1 MSQPPVPPPS
11 QGRPPQPPPYPQQAG
26 PYQPPQSYGPYQP
39 LQQPQPSPLPHAQNP
54 YAQPQFPPPPPLPPQ
69 QPPTRRR
76 RLPLVLGAVAA
87 VLALLATGTVLMLR
101 GDDSTRADG
110 KTSATSPTPTPTP
123 TPTTINGRE
132 FLNVDP
138 PKPKSTMD
146 LIQTPGAWL
155 TSRVYA
161 TGAQAAVTGYNLT
174 TGKLA
179 WTVPLSG
186 GLCGASRTVTSAGLV
201 AVVFHV
207 TKDIDKSPCTRFAV
221 IDVNKG
227 VKVWEKPITDE
238 SVSLG
243 LGLNV
248 AISDTVAAAGW
259 PGGSAAYDTST
270 GAPAWT
276 APADGCTQEE
286 HLGGAELLTLSY
298 CKTSAGM
305 KFRVGERDPGTGK
318 ATWRYE
324 VPKAKGAWLV
334 SSEPLVLGLLQNEK
348 GLDADQLVTVS
359 DEGKVQSTIQLGD
372 DYVAG
377 CGETGGCGATVVS
390 GDTAYLGS
398 DPHSFTAANRITA
411 FDLTTGKAIRSF
423 PAPDDSTLVPVRAE
437 GKALVAV
444 QEAEPLHPA
453 RVLRLD
459 PATGKSTTLMEMPD
473 ELSLNSTLHSLIS
486 NEVKQPMLYDDGRFF
501 LHTGSGY
508 YVNETSPD
516 PMTLAFTTW

>member
-39 LQQPQPSPLPHAQNP
+39 PQPGPLPHAQNP
-54 YAQPQFPPPPPLPPQ
+54 YAQPQFPPLPQ

-87 VLALLATGTVLMLR
+87 VLALLTTGTVLMLR
-101 GDDSTRADG
+101 GDDSTRSDG
-110 KTSATSPTPTPTP
+110 RTSATSPPPTPTP
-123 TPTTINGRE
+123 TPTTINGRQL
-132 FLNVDP
+132 LNVDP
-138 PKPKSTMD
+138 PKPKNASD
-146 LIQTPGAWL
+146 YVQTPGAWL
-155 TSRVYA
+155 TSRAYA
-161 TGAQAAVTGYNLT
+161 TGAEKAVTGYNLT
-174 TGKLA
+174 TGKRA

-186 GLCGASRTVTSAGLV
+186 GLCGASRNVTSAGLV
-201 AVVFHV
+201 AVVFHA
-207 TKDIDKSPCTRFAV
+207 TKDTVKSHCTRFAV

-305 KFRVGERDPGTGK
+305 KFRIGERDPGTGK

-334 SSEPLVLGLLQNEK
+334 SSEPLVLGLLQNND

-359 DEGKVQSTIQLGD
+359 DEGKVQSTIPLGD

-377 CGETGGCGATVVS
+377 CGEAGGCGATVVS

-398 DPHSFTAANRITA
+398 DPHNYSAGNRITA

-423 PAPDDSTLVPVRAE
+423 SAPDDSTLVPVRAE
-437 GKALVAV
+437 GKSLVAV
-444 QEAEPLHPA
+444 QEAEPTTPA

-459 PATGKSTTLMEMPD
+459 PATGKSTALMEMPN

-486 NEVKQPMLYDDGRFF
+486 NDVKEPMLYDDGRFF

-508 YVNETSPD
+508 YVSETSPD

>member
-1 MSQPPVPPPS
+1 M
-11 QGRPPQPPPYPQQAG
+11 
-26 PYQPPQSYGPYQP
+26 
-39 LQQPQPSPLPHAQNP
+39 
-54 YAQPQFPPPPPLPPQ
+54 
-69 QPPTRRR
+69 
-76 RLPLVLGAVAA
+76 AA

-101 GDDSTRADG
+101 DDDSTRSDG
-110 KTSATSPTPTPTP
+110 RTSATSPTPTP

-138 PKPKSTMD
+138 PKPKSD
-146 LIQTPGAWL
+146 SDYIQTPGAWL

-161 TGAQAAVTGYNLT
+161 TGAEQAVTGYNLT
-174 TGKLA
+174 TGKRA

-186 GLCGASRTVTSAGLV
+186 GLCGASRNVTSAGLV
-201 AVVFHV
+201 AVVFQTEDTV
-207 TKDIDKSPCTRFAV
+207 KGRCTRFAV

-259 PGGSAAYDTST
+259 PDGSAAYDTST

-324 VPKAKGAWLV
+324 VPKARGAWLV
-334 SSEPLVLGLLQNEK
+334 SSEPLVLGLLQNDD

-359 DEGKVQSTIQLGD
+359 DEGKVQSTIPLGD

-398 DPHSFTAANRITA
+398 DPHNYSAGNRITA

-437 GKALVAV
+437 GKALVAA
-444 QEAEPLHPA
+444 QEAEPTTPA

-459 PATGKSTTLMEMPD
+459 PATGKSTTLMEMPN

-486 NEVKQPMLYDDGRFF
+486 TDVKEPMLYDDGRFF

-508 YVNETSPD
+508 LMGETSPD

>member
-1 MSQPPVPPPS
+1 
-11 QGRPPQPPPYPQQAG
+11 
-26 PYQPPQSYGPYQP
+26 
-39 LQQPQPSPLPHAQNP
+39 
-54 YAQPQFPPPPPLPPQ
+54 
-69 QPPTRRR
+69 
-76 RLPLVLGAVAA
+76 
-87 VLALLATGTVLMLR
+87 
-101 GDDSTRADG
+101 
-110 KTSATSPTPTPTP
+110 PTP
-123 TPTTINGRE
+123 TPTTINGRQ
-132 FLNVDP
+132 LLDVNP
-138 PKPKSTMD
+138 PQPKSVSD
-146 LIQTPGAWL
+146 YIQTPGAWL
-155 TSRVYA
+155 TSRTYA
-161 TGAQAAVTGYNLT
+161 TGAQEAVTGYDLT
-174 TGKLA
+174 TGRRA

-201 AVVFHV
+201 AVVFHA
-207 TKDIDKSPCTRFAV
+207 TKDTVKSLCTRFAV

-238 SVSLG
+238 SVGLG

-259 PGGSAAYDTST
+259 PGGSAAYGTST
-270 GAPAWT
+270 GAFVWV

-286 HLGGAELLTLSY
+286 HLGGEKLLTLSY

-305 KFRVGERDPGTGK
+305 KFRIGERDPGTGK

-324 VPKAKGAWLV
+324 VPKARGAWLV
-334 SSEPLVLGLLQNEK
+334 SSEPLVLGLLQSDD

-377 CGETGGCGATVVS
+377 CGEAGGCGATVVS

-398 DPHSFTAANRITA
+398 DPHNYSAGNRITA

-423 PAPDDSTLVPVRAE
+423 PAPDDSTLVPVRAD
-437 GKALVAV
+437 GKTLVAA
-444 QEAEPLHPA
+444 QKAEPTSPA

-459 PATGKSTTLMEMPD
+459 PATGKSATLMEMPD

-486 NEVKQPMLYDDGRFF
+486 ADVKVPMLYDDGRFF

-508 YVNETSPD
+508 YVNQTSPD

>member
-39 LQQPQPSPLPHAQNP
+39 PQQPQPGPLPHAQNP
-54 YAQPQFPPPPPLPPQ
+54 YAQPQFPPPPQ
-69 QPPTRRR
+69 QPPTRGR
-76 RLPLVLGAVAA
+76 RLPLVLCAVAA

-101 GDDSTRADG
+101 DDDSTSSDGRA
-110 KTSATSPTPTPTP
+110 SATSPTPTP

-138 PKPKSTMD
+138 PKPKSSSD
-146 LIQTPGAWL
+146 YIQAPGAWL
-155 TSRVYA
+155 TSRAYA
-161 TGAQAAVTGYNLT
+161 TGAEQAVTGYDLT
-174 TGKLA
+174 TGKRA

-186 GLCGASRTVTSAGLV
+186 GLCGASRNVTSAGLV
-201 AVVFHV
+201 AVVFQTEDTV
-207 TKDIDKSPCTRFAV
+207 KGRCTRFAV

-227 VKVWEKPITDE
+227 VKVWEKPITDQ

-259 PGGSAAYDTST
+259 PDGSAAYDTST

-305 KFRVGERDPGTGK
+305 KFRIGERDPGTGK

-334 SSEPLVLGLLQNEK
+334 SSEPLVLGLLQNDD

-359 DEGKVQSTIQLGD
+359 DEGKVRSTIPLGD

-377 CGETGGCGATVVS
+377 CGETGGCGATIVS

-398 DPHSFTAANRITA
+398 DPHNYSAGNRITA

-437 GKALVAV
+437 GKALIAA
-444 QEAEPLHPA
+444 QEAEPTTPA

-459 PATGKSTTLMEMPD
+459 PATGKSTTLMEMPN

-486 NEVKQPMLYDDGRFF
+486 TDVKVPMLYDDGRFF

-508 YVNETSPD
+508 LMSETSPD
-516 PMTLAFTTW
+516 PMTLAFTTR

>member
-26 PYQPPQSYGPYQP
+26 PYQPPQPYGPYQP
-39 LQQPQPSPLPHAQNP
+39 PQQPQPGPLPHAQNP
-54 YAQPQFPPPPPLPPQ
+54 YAQPQFPPPPQ
-69 QPPTRRR
+69 QPPTRGQ
-76 RLPLVLGAVAA
+76 RLPLVLCAVAA
-87 VLALLATGTVLMLR
+87 VLALLATGTALMLR
-101 GDDSTRADG
+101 DDDSTRSDG
-110 KTSATSPTPTPTP
+110 RASATSPTPTP

-138 PKPKSTMD
+138 PKPKSSSD
-146 LIQTPGAWL
+146 YIQTPGAWL
-155 TSRVYA
+155 TSRAYA
-161 TGAQAAVTGYNLT
+161 TGAEKAVTGYNLT
-174 TGKLA
+174 TGKRA

-186 GLCGASRTVTSAGLV
+186 GLCGASRNVTSAGLV
-201 AVVFHV
+201 AVVFE
-207 TKDIDKSPCTRFAV
+207 TEDTAKGRCTRFAV

-227 VKVWEKPITDE
+227 VKVWEKPITDQ

-259 PGGSAAYDTST
+259 PSGSAAYDTST

-298 CKTSAGM
+298 CKTSVGM
-305 KFRVGERDPGTGK
+305 KFRVGERDPGTGR

-334 SSEPLVLGLLQNEK
+334 SSEPLVLGLLQNDD

-359 DEGKVQSTIQLGD
+359 DEGKVRSTIPLGD

-398 DPHSFTAANRITA
+398 DPHNYSAGNRITA

-444 QEAEPLHPA
+444 QEAEPATPA
-453 RVLRLD
+453 RVLRLG
-459 PATGKSTTLMEMPD
+459 PAAGKSTTLMEMPN
-473 ELSLNSTLHSLIS
+473 ELSLNSTLHSLIRTD
-486 NEVKQPMLYDDGRFF
+486 VKVPMLYDDGRFF

-508 YVNETSPD
+508 FMSETSPD

>member
-11 QGRPPQPPPYPQQAG
+11 QGRPPQPPPYPQPAG

-39 LQQPQPSPLPHAQNP
+39 QPGPLTHGQNP
-54 YAQPQFPPPPPLPPQ
+54 YLQPQFPPPPQ

-76 RLPLVLGAVAA
+76 RLPLVLGAVVA
-87 VLALLATGTVLMLR
+87 VLAVLTTGTVLMLR
-101 GDDSTRADG
+101 DDSTRSDG
-110 KTSATSPTPTPTP
+110 RASATSPPPAP
-123 TPTTINGRE
+123 TPTTIDGRQ
-132 FLNVDP
+132 LLTVDA
-138 PKPKSTMD
+138 PKPKSSRD
-146 LIQTPGAWL
+146 YIQTPGAWL
-155 TSRVYA
+155 TSRAYA
-161 TGAQAAVTGYNLT
+161 TGAERAVTGYNPT

-186 GLCGASRTVTSAGLV
+186 GLCGASRNVTSAGLV
-201 AVVFHV
+201 AVVFHA
-207 TKDIDKSPCTRFAV
+207 TKDAVKSHCTRFAV

-259 PGGSAAYDTST
+259 PGGSAAYATST

-286 HLGGAELLTLSY
+286 HLGGKELLTLSY
-298 CKTSAGM
+298 CETSAGM
-305 KFRVGERDPGTGK
+305 RFRVGERDPGTGE

-324 VPKAKGAWLV
+324 VPKAEGAWLV
-334 SSEPLVLGLLQNEK
+334 SSEPLVLGLLQNDD

-359 DEGKVQSTIQLGD
+359 DAGKVQSTIPLGD

-377 CGETGGCGATVVS
+377 CGEAGGCGATVVS

-398 DPHSFTAANRITA
+398 DPHSYSAGNRITA

-423 PAPDDSTLVPVRAE
+423 PAPDDSTLVPMRAE

-444 QEAEPLHPA
+444 QKAEPATPA
-453 RVLRLD
+453 QVLRLD
-459 PATGKSTTLMEMPD
+459 PATGKSTTLMEMPN

-486 NEVKQPMLYDDGRFF
+486 NDVKVPMLYEDGRFF

-508 YVNETSPD
+508 FAGAASPD
-516 PMTLAFTTW
+516 PMTLAFTTSRS

>member
-1 MSQPPVPPPS
+1 MSQPPMPPPS

-39 LQQPQPSPLPHAQNP
+39 PQQPQPGPLPHAQNP
-54 YAQPQFPPPPPLPPQ
+54 YAQAEFPPPPQ

-76 RLPLVLGAVAA
+76 RLPLVLGAVTA
-87 VLALLATGTVLMLR
+87 VLALLVTGTVLMLR
-101 GDDSTRADG
+101 GGDSTHSDG
-110 KTSATSPTPTPTP
+110 KSSATSPTPTP

-138 PKPKSTMD
+138 PKPKSSD
-146 LIQTPGAWL
+146 DYIQTPGTWL

-161 TGAQAAVTGYNLT
+161 TGAEEAVTGYNPS

-179 WTVPLSG
+179 WTIPLSG

-201 AVVFHV
+201 AVVFHA
-207 TKDIDKSPCTRFAV
+207 TKDTDKSYCTRFAV

-238 SVSLG
+238 SVTDG

-259 PGGSAAYDTST
+259 PEGSAAYATST

-286 HLGGAELLTLSY
+286 HLGGAKLLTLSY
-298 CKTSAGM
+298 CKTAAGM
-305 KFRVGERDPGTGK
+305 KFRIGERDPGTGK

-334 SSEPLVLGLLQNEK
+334 SSEPLVLGLLQNDK

-359 DEGKVQSTIQLGD
+359 DEGKVRSTISLGD

-377 CGETGGCGATVVS
+377 CGEAGGCGATVVS

-398 DPHSFTAANRITA
+398 DPHSFTAGNRITA

-423 PAPDDSTLVPVRAE
+423 SASDDSILVPVRAD
-437 GKALVAV
+437 GKALVAA
-444 QEAEPLHPA
+444 QEAEPSAPA

-459 PATGKSTTLMEMPD
+459 PATGKSTTLMEMPN
-473 ELSLNSTLHSLIS
+473 ELSLNSALHSLIRTDAK
-486 NEVKQPMLYDDGRFF
+486 EPMVYDNGRFF

-508 YVNETSPD
+508 FVNDITPD